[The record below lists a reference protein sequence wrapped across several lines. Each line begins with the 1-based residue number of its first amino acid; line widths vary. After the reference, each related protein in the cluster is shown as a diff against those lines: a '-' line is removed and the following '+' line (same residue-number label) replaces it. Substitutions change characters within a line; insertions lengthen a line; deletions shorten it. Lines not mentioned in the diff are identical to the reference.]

1 MSAKKEWW
9 NEGLADVCAPF
20 QMDISCLVDGE
31 LDEAAATRAML
42 HLEECGTCR
51 TFFEDTRQCMRMH
64 LDATDPE
71 RLIARISTLT
81 GADFTQ
87 EAEAIEHVHRLA
99 TIFYQ
104 LGKAY
109 LLSAIDPD
117 FRTRVFEKALPL
129 ESTQTLGRG
138 FVDGVLHSHPEAEAE
153 ASNRGGVLETGG
165 LGRIDWRNARALFN
179 GRLKQIASPLEKGR
193 KLLDEAVHADPSH
206 EEARLYLAFLAAR
219 EGKTLKAAREY
230 REIFRTALSEQNRG
244 HAATQLGLLHD
255 REGDHRKALACFR
268 WITISGLA
276 DRDERFF
283 FVRFNQALEYALLRR
298 ADPSLAAFRRLL
310 DKHPARATEVAEM
323 ILKSKSLQ
331 GAIESLPGYGERLL
345 ETCPELFRV
354 PDSSG
359 SEPFDGTATDG
370 PARQRQ
376 EPPQ

>member
-1 MSAKKEWW
+1 MSTKKEWW
-9 NEGLADVCAPF
+9 NDGLADVCAPF
-20 QMDISCLVDGE
+20 QVDISCLVDGE

-42 HLEECGTCR
+42 HLEECDTCR
-51 TFFEDTRQCMRMH
+51 LFFEDTRQCMRLH
-64 LDATDPE
+64 LDATDPD

-117 FRTRVFEKALPL
+117 FRTRVFEKAVPL
-129 ESTQTLGRG
+129 DSTQTLGRG
-138 FVDGVLHSHPEAEAE
+138 FVDGVLHAHPEATSEE
-153 ASNRGGVLETGG
+153 GGVLETGG
-165 LGRIDWRNARALFN
+165 LGRIDWRNARSLFN

-193 KLLDEAVHADPSH
+193 KLLGEAVQADPSH

-219 EGKTLKAAREY
+219 DGKSLKAAREY
-230 REIFRTALSEQNRG
+230 RELFQTAMSEQNRG
-244 HAATQLGLLHD
+244 HAATQLGLLYD
-255 REGDHRKALACFR
+255 REGDHKKALACFR
-268 WITISGLA
+268 WVTISGLA

-283 FVRFNQALEYALLRR
+283 FVRFNQALEYALLGR
-298 ADPSLAAFRRLL
+298 AEPSLDTFRKLL
-310 DKHPARATEVAEM
+310 DKHPARALEVAEM

-331 GAIESLPGYGERLL
+331 GAIENLPGYGERLL

-359 SEPFDGTATDG
+359 SGPSDG
-370 PARQRQ
+370 PVGEKTERPRP
-376 EPPQ
+376 ESPQ